1 MCKSDGHLQRRSLKL
16 RVTDLADVCDEMWW
30 EHHSEPIRCC
40 LWLGVWFWLE
50 RLRCCRWICES
61 EGPWCPPHHWT
72 SASRTDPSTRSDTAW
87 GEREEKVGYFEQKEE
102 SIGDGVTHLCQLRV
116 FKLLQ
121 LPQKAQVGPRTRPG
135 RPHRRQRLHPTT
147 ARHRHDVGHHQGH
160 TAGHACHTES
170 TLR

>member
-16 RVTDLADVCDEMWW
+16 RVTDLADVCDEMWG

-87 GEREEKVGYFEQKEE
+87 REREERVSYFEQKEE
-102 SIGDGVTHLCQLRV
+102 ALEMVSLTSASSVFSNSSSCRRKPRLGPAHGRAALTAARDSTQPRPVTV
-116 FKLLQ
+116 MM
-121 LPQKAQVGPRTRPG
+121 
-135 RPHRRQRLHPTT
+135 
-147 ARHRHDVGHHQGH
+147 
-160 TAGHACHTES
+160 
-170 TLR
+170 